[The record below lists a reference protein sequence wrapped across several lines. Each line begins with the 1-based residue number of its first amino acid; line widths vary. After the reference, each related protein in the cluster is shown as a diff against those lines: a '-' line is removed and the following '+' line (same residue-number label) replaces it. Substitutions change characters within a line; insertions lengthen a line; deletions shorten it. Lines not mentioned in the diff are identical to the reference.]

1 MRRLILIVLYVMLAV
16 PVSGQVEFRRG
27 RADAALREMY
37 KLREPA
43 TEFVEFMLDGH
54 MRESCIIAERDH
66 NNDPESFVC
75 VFEDRYRDVQTLY
88 VKGYQRDI
96 MLSLGEEVV
105 AFSPAWSYWSS
116 LIVVDIQPG
125 EYAVLLRSISSY
137 VGPAGDCVYLRDF
150 R

>member
-1 MRRLILIVLYVMLAV
+1 M
-16 PVSGQVEFRRG
+16 
-27 RADAALREMY
+27 
-37 KLREPA
+37 
-43 TEFVEFMLDGH
+43 
-54 MRESCIIAERDH
+54 
-66 NNDPESFVC
+66 C

-137 VGPAGDCVYLRDF
+137 VDPQEIVYTFEISGEVSDDSKEAVVENS
-150 R
+150 